1 MENFYIALNA
11 VLPMFIMLF
20 IGFAIRKLNILNES
34 FLPQLNKLVFTV
46 FFPFLMFNN
55 IYGSDFGSVFNPKLL
70 IFAVVAVAVVYML
83 SVGFTLLVEKSNYS
97 RGAMIQAIY
106 RSNFVL
112 MGMPIV
118 ENIFGEGKL
127 GMTAVLVTVIVPM
140 YNILAVITLEIFR
153 GNKINFLKILNGI
166 ATNPLI
172 IGSGAGIS
180 AVALNVKLPQTINSV
195 VSDIAGAATPI
206 ALMVLGAS
214 VTFKSIKNCRRNL
227 VFCIIARLVAVPA
240 LCLTAASLLGFRGVD
255 FVSLIGLFCSPC
267 AVSSFTMSQQM
278 GSDYELSGATVVF
291 TSITAC
297 FTMFLWIFLFKQLNF
312 F

>member
-11 VLPMFIMLF
+11 VLPMFIMLL
-20 IGFAIRKLNILNES
+20 IGFVIRKFNILKES
-34 FLPQLNKLVFTV
+34 FLPHLNKLVFTV

-55 IYGSDFGSVFNPKLL
+55 IYGSDFGDVFNPQLL
-70 IFAVVAVAVVYML
+70 IFAVIAVAIIYML
-83 SVGFTLLVEKSNYS
+83 SVGFTVLVEKSNYS

-118 ENIFGEGKL
+118 ENIFGNGKI

-153 GNKINFLKILNGI
+153 GNKINLLKILKGI

-172 IGSGAGIS
+172 IGSVAGII
-180 AVALNVKLPQTINSV
+180 AVALNLKLPQAVNCA

-206 ALMVLGAS
+206 SLMVLGAS
-214 VTFKSIKNCRRNL
+214 VTFGSIKKCRRNL
-227 VFCIIARLVAVPA
+227 IICVFARLIAVPA
-240 LCLTAASLLGFRGVD
+240 LCLGAAAFLGFRGID

-278 GSDYELSGATVVF
+278 NSDYELSGATVVF
-291 TSITAC
+291 TSVMAC
-297 FTMFLWIFLFKQLNF
+297 FTMFLWIFLFKQLGF